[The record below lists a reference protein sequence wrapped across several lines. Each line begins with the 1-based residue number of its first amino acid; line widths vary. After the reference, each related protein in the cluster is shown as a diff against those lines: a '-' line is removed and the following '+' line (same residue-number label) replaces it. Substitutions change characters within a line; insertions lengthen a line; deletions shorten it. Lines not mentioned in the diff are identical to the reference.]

1 MTEGVRCLGVNV
13 SKHFPIVFIFG
24 TLLAVLGG
32 ILYAP
37 ISAADPY
44 MWLSILLIAFAVVI
58 LGGMGNLN
66 GTFVSAFVLG
76 IIMAVTGR
84 FWSQA
89 GRYNCLCSYGCSSDF

>member
-1 MTEGVRCLGVNV
+1 VNV
-13 SKHFPIVFIFG
+13 SKHFSIVFIFG

-76 IIMAVTGR
+76 ITMAITGR

-89 GRYNCLCSYGCSSDF
+89 ADTIVFVVMAIVLIFRRRVA